1 MKIAVITGAS
11 SGMGK
16 EFVRQIASHYGW
28 LDEIWAIARRS
39 EALEE
44 LGKEI
49 GIKVRVIP
57 MDITDPKSI
66 GKLKEMLR
74 EYKPYVKYLVNAA
87 GCGVHRSVEVTSAGD
102 CAGMIRSELQGPDGD
117 YQAFS
122 AVYEAEEPYCHG
134 GIRCRFYPPAGICR
148 VRGHKSVCPQLFPG
162 SFPGAARL
170 HCGDDCLP
178 GAGRYGISRAYRWK
192 ETHAFL

>member
-102 CAGMIRSELQGPDGD
+102 CAGMIDLNCRALTEITRLFLPYMRQKSDIVMVASAA
-117 YQAFS
+117 AFIPSRNLPCTRPQKRMSS
-122 AVYEAEEPYCHG
+122 A
-134 GIRCRFYPPAGICR
+134 
-148 VRGHKSVCPQLFPG
+148 FPG
-162 SFPGAARL
+162 LFSGSCAATLR
-170 HCGDDCLP
+170 
-178 GAGRYGISRAYRWK
+178 
-192 ETHAFL
+192 

>member
-102 CAGMIRSELQGPDGD
+102 CAGMIYLN
-117 YQAFS
+117 
-122 AVYEAEEPYCHG
+122 
-134 GIRCRFYPPAGICR
+134 
-148 VRGHKSVCPQLFPG
+148 
-162 SFPGAARL
+162 
-170 HCGDDCLP
+170 
-178 GAGRYGISRAYRWK
+178 
-192 ETHAFL
+192 